1 MRSLLKNK
9 QAIYVSRFDREA
21 PEYKRDK
28 SGSIIY
34 EDIDGEL
41 IPIETGKKIKIYTAP
56 EKINAN
62 IAYTGGIADVQSF
75 GVDLS
80 GYDAI
85 LYYDGALDETTYVWY
100 RNEPVMK
107 DGVVD
112 VKSADYLVARVP
124 PVLNEKVYFL
134 KGVG

>member
-9 QAIYVSRFDREA
+9 QTIYVSRFDCER

-28 SGSIIY
+28 NGNVIY

-41 IPIETGKKIKIYTAP
+41 VPIETGKKEKVYTLP
-56 EKINAN
+56 EEINAN
-62 IAYTGGIADVQSF
+62 ISYTGGIANVQSF

-85 LYYDGALDETTYVWY
+85 LYYDGELDETTYVWY
-100 RNEPVMK
+100 RKEPVVK
-107 DGVVD
+107 DGIVD

-124 PVLNEKVYFL
+124 PVLDEKVYFL